1 MENKKEMTTPN
12 VSAATDTEQPFPKCT
27 DHSIADCDENIKSF
41 EEMQREM
48 LRQLSPSYLK
58 TVSMAAL
65 YDTVFDIQTPLI
77 DGLLQRGTYL
87 FVGSPKVG
95 KSFMMA
101 QLAYHISTGT
111 PLWDYKVRK
120 ATVLYFALEDDYPRL
135 QKRLFQMFGAE
146 ETGNLYQYILKK
158 DIEERLSPLIERVV
172 HEIKKGYE
180 EYRWVGTNQR
190 KIKIYYKDIVCI
202 QKIKG
207 SKYAEYITENGK
219 YMERLSMNQIL
230 EQIHSNAFILVD
242 RGHAVNVNHI
252 VRVRGNVIQM
262 VNGEEITVSR
272 VQSSQVKE
280 KITAYWRALR

>member
-1 MENKKEMTTPN
+1 MFQIAMIEDEEHTRQEVERLISREFEKLKVQDITTEIYKTAEEFLEVKK
-12 VSAATDTEQPFPKCT
+12 
-27 DHSIADCDENIKSF
+27 H
-41 EEMQREM
+41 
-48 LRQLSPSYLK
+48 
-58 TVSMAAL
+58 
-65 YDTVFDIQTPLI
+65 YDVVISDIDLP
-77 DGLLQRGTYL
+77 
-87 FVGSPKVG
+87 G
-95 KSFMMA
+95 KSGID
-101 QLAYHISTGT
+101 LGRI
-111 PLWDYKVRK
+111 LK
-120 ATVLYFALEDDYPRL
+120 AEQKDICLVFLTSYAEFAVDSYVLEA
-135 QKRLFQMFGAE
+135 
-146 ETGNLYQYILKK
+146 YQYILKK

-172 HEIKKGYE
+172 HEIKKDYE

-190 KIKIYYKDIVCI
+190 KIKIYHKDIVCI

-262 VNGEEITVSR
+262 DNGEEITVSR

>member
-1 MENKKEMTTPN
+1 MEEFLEVKK
-12 VSAATDTEQPFPKCT
+12 
-27 DHSIADCDENIKSF
+27 H
-41 EEMQREM
+41 
-48 LRQLSPSYLK
+48 
-58 TVSMAAL
+58 
-65 YDTVFDIQTPLI
+65 YDVVISDIDLP
-77 DGLLQRGTYL
+77 
-87 FVGSPKVG
+87 G
-95 KSFMMA
+95 KSGID
-101 QLAYHISTGT
+101 LGRI
-111 PLWDYKVRK
+111 LK
-120 ATVLYFALEDDYPRL
+120 AEQKDICLVFLTSYAEFAVDSYVLEA
-135 QKRLFQMFGAE
+135 
-146 ETGNLYQYILKK
+146 YQYILKK

-172 HEIKKGYE
+172 HEIKKDYE

-190 KIKIYYKDIVCI
+190 KIKIYHKDIVCI

-262 VNGEEITVSR
+262 DNGEEITVSR

>member
-1 MENKKEMTTPN
+1 MFQIAMIEDEEHTKQEVERLISREFEKLKVQDITTEIYKTAEEFLEVKK
-12 VSAATDTEQPFPKCT
+12 
-27 DHSIADCDENIKSF
+27 H
-41 EEMQREM
+41 
-48 LRQLSPSYLK
+48 
-58 TVSMAAL
+58 
-65 YDTVFDIQTPLI
+65 YDVVISDIDLP
-77 DGLLQRGTYL
+77 
-87 FVGSPKVG
+87 G
-95 KSFMMA
+95 KSGID
-101 QLAYHISTGT
+101 LGRI
-111 PLWDYKVRK
+111 LK
-120 ATVLYFALEDDYPRL
+120 AEQKDICLVFLTSYAEFAVDSYVLEA
-135 QKRLFQMFGAE
+135 
-146 ETGNLYQYILKK
+146 YQYILKK

-172 HEIKKGYE
+172 HEIKKDYE

-190 KIKIYYKDIVCI
+190 KIKIYHKDIVCI
-202 QKIKG
+202 QKVKG

-262 VNGEEITVSR
+262 DNGEEITVSR

>member
-1 MENKKEMTTPN
+1 MFQIAMIEDEEHTRQEVERLISREFEKLKVQDITTEIYKTAEEFLEVKK
-12 VSAATDTEQPFPKCT
+12 
-27 DHSIADCDENIKSF
+27 H
-41 EEMQREM
+41 
-48 LRQLSPSYLK
+48 
-58 TVSMAAL
+58 
-65 YDTVFDIQTPLI
+65 YDVVISDIDLP
-77 DGLLQRGTYL
+77 
-87 FVGSPKVG
+87 G
-95 KSFMMA
+95 KSGID
-101 QLAYHISTGT
+101 LGRI
-111 PLWDYKVRK
+111 LK
-120 ATVLYFALEDDYPRL
+120 AEQKDICLVFLTSYAEFAVDSYVLEA
-135 QKRLFQMFGAE
+135 
-146 ETGNLYQYILKK
+146 YQYILKK